1 MLSML
6 TPVRLLAA
14 TAATTI
20 ALGFSACEDP
30 VSGCACTEEYR
41 AYSVTVVDGVGNPIS
56 DLTVVRTNLRTGKVL
71 QPGWLGLL
79 IPGVYLV
86 ADDGMLNAF
95 SSVGDTVRIT
105 GVKDGTSIV
114 ADFVFAVP
122 EPCRCHVELI
132 AGADTVFVGDLPL
145 D

>member
-1 MLSML
+1 MRPARLSVI
-6 TPVRLLAA
+6 TAA
-14 TAATTI
+14 TAI
-20 ALGFSACEDP
+20 ALGSAACEDP

-41 AYSVTVVDGVGNPIS
+41 AYSVTVIDGTGNPVP
-56 DLTVVRTNLRTGKVL
+56 DLTVTRTNLRTGKVL

-95 SSVGDTVRIT
+95 SSEGDTLRIT
-105 GVKDGTSIV
+105 GSRVGTRIV

-122 EPCRCHVELI
+122 APCRCHVELL
-132 AGADTVFVGDLPL
+132 AGADTVFVRDLPL